1 MTRLPE
7 TPTSP
12 ADTASPASSDLGLVM
27 GGGGARAAY
36 QVGFLCY
43 LARQFPDLRV
53 PIVTGVSS
61 GGINATLLASHHG
74 SFGQAVRELVAL
86 WKRLT
91 VEEVFRVDAPSLS
104 WIGLRW
110 VFQLLSGGVGGTA
123 RVRGLVD
130 TTPLRNYL
138 SEVLHAVN
146 GELTGIQ
153 YNLALGRLKAV
164 ALSTS
169 SYTTGRSLTWIQGR
183 DLHDWTR
190 PQRRSQQTVLTI
202 DHVMASSALPLF
214 FPAVEI
220 DDEYFGDGGLRLSAP
235 LSPAIHLGAGKI
247 LAISTRYRRTAA
259 EAALPDV
266 TGYPPPAQVLGVL
279 LNSVFLDLLDQD
291 ALRMERLNQLLK
303 KLPPESRDGL
313 RLVSLLVL
321 RPSLDLGR
329 LANEFEPQLPK
340 TFRFL
345 TRGLGTRQTK
355 SPDFLSMVL
364 FQPDYINRLIELG
377 EADAEARADEIDSFI
392 RAGAASAAPDEPDLT
407 V

>member
-1 MTRLPE
+1 M
-7 TPTSP
+7 
-12 ADTASPASSDLGLVM
+12 
-27 GGGGARAAY
+27 
-36 QVGFLCY
+36 
-43 LARQFPDLRV
+43 
-53 PIVTGVSS
+53 
-61 GGINATLLASHHG
+61 
-74 SFGQAVRELVAL
+74 
-86 WKRLT
+86 
-91 VEEVFRVDAPSLS
+91 FRVDAPSLT

-110 VFQLLSGGVGGTA
+110 VFQLLSGGVGGA
-123 RVRGLVD
+123 VRVQGLVD

-138 SEVLHAVN
+138 SEVLHAVD

-153 YNLALGRLKAV
+153 YNLSVGKLKAV

-169 SYTTGRSLTWIQGR
+169 SYTTGQSLTWIQGQ

-220 DDEYFGDGGLRLSAP
+220 DEEYFGDGGLRLSAP
-235 LSPAIHLGAGKI
+235 LSPAIHLGAEKI
-247 LAISTRYRRTAA
+247 LAISTRYNRTAA
-259 EAALPDV
+259 EARLPEV

-291 ALRMERLNQLLK
+291 ALRLERLNHLLE
-303 KLPPESRDGL
+303 KLPPGERDGL
-313 RLVSLLVL
+313 RPVKLLVL
-321 RPSLDLGR
+321 RPSVDLGR

-364 FQPDYINRLIELG
+364 FQLDYIGRLIELG
-377 EADAEARADEIDSFI
+377 ESDAESRAGEIDAFI
-392 RAGAASAAPDEPDLT
+392 RAGAPSTASDEPDPT
-407 V
+407 A